1 MQKTVVKK
9 SKSIDQT
16 TPAITPYII
25 LKQGSYYAFD
35 LDNMVEFATARNKRK
50 RAAMIKRGEV
60 IKVVSP
66 CLGIKILDSSYSP
79 FLLVE
84 FGSGTQAWIV
94 VDGLQ

>member
-1 MQKTVVKK
+1 MRKTVVKK

-16 TPAITPYII
+16 TPALTPTII
-25 LKQGSYYAFD
+25 LKQGSYYAFE

-50 RAAMIKRGEV
+50 RTAMIKRREV

-66 CLGIKILDSSYSP
+66 CLEITILDSSYSP

-84 FGSGTQAWIV
+84 FGSGAQVWIV
-94 VDGLQ
+94 VDGL